1 MIVLQGDGLS
11 MVVSAVPRVVRQA
24 CRAFRVARWPAPVLD
39 SCAAGL
45 CVTVSLSGGT
55 LRVHVVGDIDL
66 ATAPRLKA
74 MLDLSRLEDV
84 YRLSWTCLE

>member
-1 MIVLQGDGLS
+1 MAYRWSYLPYHVWYGRHAERFG
-11 MVVSAVPRVVRQA
+11 
-24 CRAFRVARWPAPVLD
+24 VARWPAPVLD